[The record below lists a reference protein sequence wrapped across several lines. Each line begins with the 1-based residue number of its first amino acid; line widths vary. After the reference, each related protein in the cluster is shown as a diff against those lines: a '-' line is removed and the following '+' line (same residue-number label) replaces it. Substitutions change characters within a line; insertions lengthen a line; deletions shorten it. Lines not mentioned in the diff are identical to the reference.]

1 MEGRLY
7 DDVGIMVALIYQQW
21 GAEGVK
27 LSFYDLKVVW
37 LKHSVKFSCVRS
49 SSFIFYRHKAQCK
62 HPFNTSKSHVSKY
75 LECCKPITKN
85 KQQKPLV
92 NLTF

>member
-7 DDVGIMVALIYQQW
+7 DDVGIMVALIYQQCR

-37 LKHSVKFSCVRS
+37 LKHPVKFSCVS
-49 SSFIFYRHKAQCK
+49 PVSYFIDIKLSASILSTLLK
-62 HPFNTSKSHVSKY
+62 VMSAN
-75 LECCKPITKN
+75 I
-85 KQQKPLV
+85 
-92 NLTF
+92 

>member
-7 DDVGIMVALIYQQW
+7 GDVGIMVALLYQQW
-21 GAEGVK
+21 GAEGVR

-49 SSFIFYRHKAQCK
+49 SSFIFYRLKTQCM
-62 HPFNTSKSHVSKY
+62 TSKSHVSKY